1 MCLKPYFPVKP
12 VHVVY
17 FSEKTNYSQQTS
29 HSELILYLLV
39 FPFSLWHSLRKELNS
54 NSLKYTF
61 NKILKIRIE
70 ICTSICW
77 INETVQQHNSGM
89 NYSMLMFIRMKW
101 QKKRQY
107 QDNKYIMSF
116 RHYWHLLHSRNN
128 KKGNV
133 GQILCLPFISTML
146 WLECLLK
153 THIGI

>member
-1 MCLKPYFPVKP
+1 MNPTANRKWLAALFSSVYPDPESGCLKPYFPVKP

-17 FSEKTNYSQQTS
+17 FSEKTNYPQQIS

-54 NSLKYTF
+54 NSLTLKYTF

-70 ICTSICW
+70 ITSICW

-116 RHYWHLLHSRNN
+116 RHYWQSIAF
-128 KKGNV
+128 KK
-133 GQILCLPFISTML
+133 
-146 WLECLLK
+146 
-153 THIGI
+153 